1 MIGKKNI
8 GRASPLLLVL
18 LALGFGFATYNL
30 VTMVMHHRGV
40 GSGKA
45 SDSLGSE
52 WFDPVTKMPD
62 DVRGVGKSNARFHVA
77 LTATDA
83 PYSRWQCR
91 IMYYWYKK
99 MRDMPGSDMGGFT
112 RVLHSGKPDN
122 LMQEI
127 PTFVVDPL
135 PEGLDR
141 VRILVMLLVFVN
153 HIFPISSSTSK
164 FCTLLYGVS
173 YLLKCSCSMHVIT

>member
-1 MIGKKNI
+1 MIARKNT

-30 VTMVMHHRGV
+30 VTMIMRYKGISPGNFWV
-40 GSGKA
+40 SKE
-45 SDSLGSE
+45 SSE
-52 WFDPVTKMPD
+52 WFDPVINMPD
-62 DVRGVGKSNARFHVA
+62 EVRGAGRSNVRFHVA

-83 PYSRWQCR
+83 PYSKWQCR

-99 MRDMPGSDMGGFT
+99 MKDMPGSDMGGFT

-122 LMQEI
+122 LMDEI

-141 VRILVMLLVFVN
+141 VRIAVIWCFLFIKYSSLC
-153 HIFPISSSTSK
+153 FPIEN
-164 FCTLLYGVS
+164 FEF
-173 YLLKCSCSMHVIT
+173 